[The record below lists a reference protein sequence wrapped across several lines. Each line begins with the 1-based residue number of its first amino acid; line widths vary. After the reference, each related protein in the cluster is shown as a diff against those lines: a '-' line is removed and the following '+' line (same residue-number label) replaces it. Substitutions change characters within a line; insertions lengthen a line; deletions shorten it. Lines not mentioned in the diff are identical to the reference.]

1 MNCLSKLAPMPFRL
15 ISIALAAGSLVA
27 ACGGD
32 EGVTPVCP
40 NAEDCKTQPGPP
52 PSKDDA
58 GDGAETGSEDEGD
71 ESTE

>member
-1 MNCLSKLAPMPFRL
+1 MMNRLSKLAL
-15 ISIALAAGSLVA
+15 VAAFLVA

-32 EGVTPVCP
+32 EGATPVCP
-40 NAEDCKTQPGPP
+40 NAEDCMTKPGSPP
-52 PSKDDA
+52 LKDDA

>member
-1 MNCLSKLAPMPFRL
+1 MMIRLEKLSLMPLA
-15 ISIALAAGSLVA
+15 SIALAAAFFVS

-40 NAEDCKTQPGPP
+40 NEEDCKTQPGPP
-52 PSKDDA
+52 PKKDDA
-58 GDGAETGSEDEGD
+58 GDGEGDADADESTD